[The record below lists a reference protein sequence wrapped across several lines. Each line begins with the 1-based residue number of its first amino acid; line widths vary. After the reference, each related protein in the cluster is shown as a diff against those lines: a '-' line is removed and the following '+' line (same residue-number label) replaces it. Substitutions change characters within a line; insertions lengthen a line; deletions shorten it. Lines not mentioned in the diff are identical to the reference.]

1 MYEDR
6 RASSIISGQRLS
18 SIIASD
24 ASSSRR
30 SSGNSTVT
38 PDSQAGIK
46 IVTSSEPKDL
56 RRQALQRH
64 QTFDSTGSEN
74 DEQLLAA
81 ASSAHTTRSHSC
93 IAPVDVSIRRLSGGI
108 NLIEESSFDLA
119 EADRMT
125 PPDSV
130 KKESDQTT
138 EKDVTEIVPDSSVQ
152 QQQQSM
158 TAGQTSSVTPMLATR
173 QDTITSRS
181 AGSALSSTRSSFA
194 ISRSEQKRR
203 EALWDL
209 FQSECVFL
217 YDHLMVLKN
226 VFMEPLKKIQV
237 EGFAMFAEPEVLF
250 GNLDEL
256 CCVTYA
262 FCKEFLSVILQ
273 QMNQYEVNATDALV
287 RLFLK
292 SSKAAS
298 LTQAYHRYTLN
309 YINALNYLETLRRQG
324 EFNEFERVSHV
335 YSIFRI
341 FMNNILSLFDQKTTC
356 TLGYPSRKLESKIPN
371 IRKYVYVHVVVQQG
385 SPV

>member
-18 SIIASD
+18 SVLSD
-24 ASSSRR
+24 HSSSSDSRR
-30 SSGNSTVT
+30 SSGNSTMT
-38 PDSQAGIK
+38 QDSQQQQQTP
-46 IVTSSEPKDL
+46 TSMGSKSSTSEVKDL

-64 QTFDSTGSEN
+64 QTFDSTTSNVET
-74 DEQLLAA
+74 DEHLLT
-81 ASSAHTTRSHSC
+81 AHSTRSHSC
-93 IAPVDVSIRRLSGGI
+93 IAPVDMSIRRLSGGM
-108 NLIEESSFDLA
+108 NLTEESSFDLA

-125 PPDSV
+125 PPGSQ
-130 KKESDQTT
+130 KNQGESRESDDNLLL
-138 EKDVTEIVPDSSVQ
+138 EPPSPSILAS
-152 QQQQSM
+152 
-158 TAGQTSSVTPMLATR
+158 GVTPMLGSGR
-173 QDTITSRS
+173 QDTITSRTG
-181 AGSALSSTRSSFA
+181 GSVMSSTRSSFA
-194 ISRSEQKRR
+194 VSRSEQKRR

-209 FQSECVFL
+209 FQSECAFM

-273 QMNQYEVNATDALV
+273 QMNQYDINATEALV
-287 RLFLK
+287 RLFQK

-309 YINALNYLETLRRQG
+309 YINALNYLETLRRQV
-324 EFNEFERVSHV
+324 EFNEFEKVIRCILPLPKQLHDESC
-335 YSIFRI
+335 
-341 FMNNILSLFDQKTTC
+341 LSLNFERLHDFSRVPFDLI
-356 TLGYPSRKLESKIPN
+356 LGN
-371 IRKYVYVHVVVQQG
+371 
-385 SPV
+385 